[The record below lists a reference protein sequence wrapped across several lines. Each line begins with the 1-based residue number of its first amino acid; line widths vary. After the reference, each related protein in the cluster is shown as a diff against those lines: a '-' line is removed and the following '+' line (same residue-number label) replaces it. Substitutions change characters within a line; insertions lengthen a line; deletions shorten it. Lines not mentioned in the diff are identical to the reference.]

1 MPKWNLKNLS
11 GDNDTLIGYMYNM
24 NLSLS
29 LLCFAITCWFG
40 NCSRESKGTCKLTK
54 IINICTNLGVS
65 KAKTLSALYEASVL
79 RRCDIIRKDENHPLC
94 SNYKML
100 PSGKRL
106 KAIKCRTSRYSNS
119 LIPSSVKL
127 LNSGRKF

>member
-40 NCSRESKGTCKLTK
+40 NCSRESKG
-54 IINICTNLGVS
+54 
-65 KAKTLSALYEASVL
+65 
-79 RRCDIIRKDENHPLC
+79 DQ
-94 SNYKML
+94 NY
-100 PSGKRL
+100 
-106 KAIKCRTSRYSNS
+106 
-119 LIPSSVKL
+119 
-127 LNSGRKF
+127 